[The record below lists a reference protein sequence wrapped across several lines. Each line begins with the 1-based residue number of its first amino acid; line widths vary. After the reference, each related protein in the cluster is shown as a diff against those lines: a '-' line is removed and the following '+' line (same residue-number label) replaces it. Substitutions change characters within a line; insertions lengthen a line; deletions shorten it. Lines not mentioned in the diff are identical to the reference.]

1 MPGEF
6 FSGTALLHRRE
17 IHAIIRLKAG
27 SAYHTERI
35 ENMNHIG
42 QRIRELRR
50 KNDLTQEKMADYL
63 GVTYQSVSKWECGT
77 TYPDPAMIVP
87 IARLLHVTA
96 DELLGMDAPEN
107 DERKAYFDGEYV
119 EFWKK
124 DDHEADYRIA
134 QQAVAEYPDDLRYR
148 HWLGTLE
155 YYICFSR
162 TTHEEFIAMADSS
175 IRNNLM
181 VWENSDDMDLRKLAL
196 WDIICAYKY
205 SGRTEE
211 AKKYARL
218 YPETYPG
225 QSDPMEI
232 CLEGEELLTHLQEKF
247 LYILSLLC
255 VQLEKMWIFGDPSD
269 PLVSAYVHAEKTIIE
284 AVISDENY
292 LQFHSDLQDIHAKL
306 ADIALVRNV
315 FDTAVRELEQ
325 AMHHAKSASAARVS
339 GKQLYTCP
347 LLSHCDYNYSDSR
360 PLAPNEVYLKERL
373 LEKDI
378 YAPLRGRD
386 DFKALFQ

>member
-17 IHAIIRLKAG
+17 IHAIIRTKAG

-77 TYPDPAMIVP
+77 TYPDLAMIVP

-162 TTHEEFIAMADSS
+162 PTHEEFIAMADSS

-181 VWENSDDMDLRKLAL
+181 VWENSDDMDQ
-196 WDIICAYKY
+196 I
-205 SGRTEE
+205 GR
-211 AKKYARL
+211 A
-218 YPETYPG
+218 
-225 QSDPMEI
+225 
-232 CLEGEELLTHLQEKF
+232 H
-247 LYILSLLC
+247 
-255 VQLEKMWIFGDPSD
+255 V
-269 PLVSAYVHAEKTIIE
+269 
-284 AVISDENY
+284 
-292 LQFHSDLQDIHAKL
+292 
-306 ADIALVRNV
+306 
-315 FDTAVRELEQ
+315 
-325 AMHHAKSASAARVS
+325 
-339 GKQLYTCP
+339 
-347 LLSHCDYNYSDSR
+347 
-360 PLAPNEVYLKERL
+360 
-373 LEKDI
+373 
-378 YAPLRGRD
+378 
-386 DFKALFQ
+386 